1 MQHLKRNE
9 TLFELKT
16 RVVSGRTPRLLGR
29 YNPPM
34 SLKHVDIENA
44 MRRLADKR
52 IEEAMREGKFDNLR
66 GMGEPLE
73 LDPAPAEE
81 NARMTWWC
89 LRILK
94 NNDYTP
100 DEIRYRKAIDHLKA
114 NLAAAFDDRRVR
126 ALVEQI
132 NALVHKLNTLGTN
145 ALNLGIAPVC
155 LDDELTRLQE
165 RRSASN
171 R

>member
-1 MQHLKRNE
+1 
-9 TLFELKT
+9 
-16 RVVSGRTPRLLGR
+16 
-29 YNPPM
+29 M

-44 MRRLADKR
+44 MRRLADRR

-66 GMGEPLE
+66 GAGEPLE

-100 DEIRYRKAIDHLKA
+100 DEIRYRKSIDHLKGS
-114 NLAAAFDDRRVR
+114 LAAATSEARMRV
-126 ALVEQI
+126 LVDQLNSLI
-132 NALVHKLNTLGTN
+132 QKLNTLGTN
-145 ALNLGIAPVC
+145 AINLGIAPVC
-155 LDDELTRLQE
+155 LDTELVRLQE
-165 RRSASN
+165 RETSNMRS
-171 R
+171 